1 MRRFWSLLVIIVLA
15 MGSASVLAQQTD
27 NEKKCDTPSVADA
40 KPSYYIGLGDSWFIR
55 KDYATAVKAYT
66 CAVDLQPD
74 YAPIYV
80 KRGFAYA
87 GLQDS
92 DAALADY
99 SHALELDENLVSAY
113 NNRGTLYT
121 QLGNFGLAIN
131 DFTLVISLDPNNAVA
146 YNNRGIVHAAEG
158 NFDDAIADFEEAIV
172 LDPTYST
179 PHASLAAVYSALA
192 ARSYQDYVKVA
203 GSAARLPA
211 GTPDEVLTAMD
222 DSLRN
227 GNFAVWLPLLTPSQ

>member
-1 MRRFWSLLVIIVLA
+1 MRRFGGLLFVALLLI
-15 MGSASVLAQQTD
+15 GSPPLRAQTSEASV
-27 NEKKCDTPSVADA
+27 CDTPAVADA
-40 KPSYYIGLGDSWFIR
+40 APSYYLGLGDSRFVR
-55 KDYATAVKAYT
+55 KDYAGAVKAYT
-66 CAVDLQPD
+66 CAADLEPD

-92 DAALADY
+92 ESALNDY
-99 SHALELDENLVSAY
+99 ARAIELDETLIAAY

-131 DFTLVISLDPNNAVA
+131 DFELVLALDPSNAVA
-146 YNNRGIVHAAEG
+146 YNNRGVVHAAEG
-158 NFDDAIADFEEAIV
+158 SYDQAIADFKTAIS
-172 LDPTYST
+172 LDPAYST

-192 ARSYQDYVKVA
+192 AQNYQSYMRIA
-203 GSAARLPA
+203 GEQARLPA
-211 GTPDEVLTAMD
+211 GTPNEVLTAVD

-227 GNFAVWLPLLTPSQ
+227 GNFAVWLPLLTPAQ

>member
-1 MRRFWSLLVIIVLA
+1 MVFIV
-15 MGSASVLAQQTD
+15 MSWTNVLAQISD
-27 NEKKCDTPSVADA
+27 KKKCVDPSVANA
-40 KPSYYIGLGDSWFIR
+40 KPSYYIGLGDSQFAR
-55 KDYATAVKAYT
+55 KDYANAVKSYT
-66 CAVDLQPD
+66 CAADLQPD

-92 DAALADY
+92 KAALTDY
-99 SHALELDENLVSAY
+99 THALELDEDLTSAY

-131 DFTLVISLDPNNAVA
+131 DFTLVISLDPNNALA

-158 NFDDAIADFEEAIV
+158 NFDEAIADFEQAIT

-192 ARSYQDYVKVA
+192 ARSYQEYMKVA
-203 GSAARLPA
+203 GANARLPA
-211 GTPDEVLTAMD
+211 GTPNEILTAMD
-222 DSLRN
+222 DSLRD
-227 GNFAVWLPLLTPSQ
+227 GSFTVWLPLLTPSQ

>member
-1 MRRFWSLLVIIVLA
+1 MRRYWSLLVIIVL
-15 MGSASVLAQQTD
+15 MMSSVQVLAQTD
-27 NEKKCDTPSVADA
+27 NEKKCDQPSVADA
-40 KPSYYIGLGDSWFIR
+40 KPSYYIGLGDSRFTR
-55 KDYATAVKAYT
+55 KDYANAVKAYT
-66 CAVDLQPD
+66 CAADLQPD

-80 KRGFAYA
+80 RRGFAYA

-92 DAALADY
+92 QAALADY

-113 NNRGTLYT
+113 NNRGTLYA

-131 DFTLVISLDPNNAVA
+131 DFTLVITLDPNNAIA

-158 NFDDAIADFEEAIV
+158 NFEDAIADFQEAIS

-192 ARSYQDYVKVA
+192 AKSYQEYMKVA
-203 GSAARLPA
+203 GSNGRLPA
-211 GTPDEVLTAMD
+211 GTPTEVLTAVD

-227 GNFAVWLPLLTPSQ
+227 GDFSVWLPLLTPSQ

>member
-1 MRRFWSLLVIIVLA
+1 MRRFWSLLVMMALV
-15 MGSASVLAQQTD
+15 MSWTSVMAQPTD
-27 NEKKCDTPSVADA
+27 EKKCEDPSVANA
-40 KPSYYIGLGDSWFIR
+40 QPSYYIGLGDSHFLR
-55 KDYATAVKAYT
+55 KDYANAVKAYT
-66 CAVDLQPD
+66 CAADLQPD
-74 YAPIYV
+74 YAPVYV

-92 DAALADY
+92 KAALADY
-99 SHALELDENLVSAY
+99 AHALELDENLISAY

-158 NFDDAIADFEEAIV
+158 NFDDAIADFEQAIT

-192 ARSYQDYVKVA
+192 ARSYQEYMKVA
-203 GSAARLPA
+203 GANARLPA
-211 GTPDEVLTAMD
+211 GTPNEVLTAVD
-222 DSLRN
+222 DSLRD
-227 GNFAVWLPLLTPSQ
+227 GNFTVWLPLLTPSQ

>member
-1 MRRFWSLLVIIVLA
+1 MLVLLLS
-15 MGSASVLAQQTD
+15 SAHVLAQTPTPD
-27 NEKKCDTPSVADA
+27 DPKKCDQPSVADA
-40 KPSYYIGLGDSWFIR
+40 KPSYYIGLGDSQVAG
-55 KDYATAVKAYT
+55 KDYANAVKAYT
-66 CAVDLQPD
+66 CAADLQPD

-87 GLQDS
+87 GIQDS
-92 DAALADY
+92 VAALADY
-99 SHALELDENLVSAY
+99 IQALKLDENLVSAY

-158 NFDDAIADFEEAIV
+158 NFDDAIADFNEAIT
-172 LDPTYST
+172 LDPTYSM

-192 ARSYQDYVKVA
+192 AKSYQDYVKVGGA
-203 GSAARLPA
+203 NARLPA
-211 GTPDEVLTAMD
+211 GTPNEVLTAVD
-222 DSLRN
+222 DSLRD
-227 GNFAVWLPLLTPSQ
+227 GDFSVWLPLLTPSQ